1 MEQLTPLAF
10 CGICLLVGLGGFVD
24 SIAGGGG
31 LITLPAYLIGGLPVH
46 AAVATNKISSASGTL
61 LTTIRFAREGM
72 IRPGLAV
79 PTVAAAMAG
88 SALGAQLSLK
98 LNEKIML
105 GILLATLPVVAFA
118 VFNKH
123 ILKDIGQENERITPA
138 TYLTATLVALVIG
151 AYDGI
156 YGPGTGTFL
165 IIALTVFSKLSMR
178 TAAGHT
184 KLINLASNL
193 TSLTV
198 FLLHGQ
204 AVIPLGIAAGLC
216 NMAGA
221 YIGSGMMLTKGMR
234 IVRPVMLCVLLLLFV
249 KAAAD
254 LL

>member
-1 MEQLTPLAF
+1 MGQLTPLAF

-46 AAVATNKISSASGTL
+46 TAVATNKISSSCGTTL
-61 LTTIRFAREGM
+61 ATVRFARQGM
-72 IRPGLAV
+72 IRPALAV

-88 SALGAQLSLK
+88 SAMGARLSLK
-98 LNEKIML
+98 LDEKVML
-105 GILLATLPVVAFA
+105 GILLVTLPVVAFA

-123 ILKDIGQENERITPA
+123 ILRDIGQENERITPA
-138 TYLTATLVALVIG
+138 TFVTAVLAALTIG
-151 AYDGI
+151 VYDGV

-165 IIALTVFSKLSMR
+165 IIALTVFSKLSMK
-178 TAAGHT
+178 TAAGHA
-184 KLINLASNL
+184 KLINLTSNL
-193 TSLTV
+193 TSVIV

-204 AVIPLGIAAGLC
+204 ALIPLGIAAGLC

-221 YIGSGMMLTKGMR
+221 YFGSGMMLTKGMR
-234 IVRPVMLCVLLLLFV
+234 VVRPVMLCVLVLLFAKV
-249 KAAAD
+249 AAE